1 MQPVKKLF
9 KSADKTA
16 TKNALVVMLK
26 LPVAGKVKTRL
37 TPPLKKEDAA
47 RLYKCF
53 IQDIFNRISTL
64 NGIDI
69 IAAYTPKNAADRI
82 KRIVPANTMLI
93 PQKGNDLGERL
104 QNIFSQLFSIGYKKV
119 AIIGTDSPDLP
130 AEYIKKS
137 FSSLNKNTS
146 IVIGPSRDGGYYLIA
161 MSNPLSP
168 MGTDLKSVPKGGMGG
183 FASEIFEDIPWSTD
197 TVFKKTL
204 EKAKKAGLLPAFLPE
219 WYDVDET
226 DDLKTLRENMRL
238 HYPAA
243 KTSKFLEKIG
253 HLF

>member
-1 MQPVKKLF
+1 MQSAKKVF
-9 KSADKTA
+9 KNTDKSAA
-16 TKNALVVMLK
+16 TNALVVMLK
-26 LPVAGKVKTRL
+26 APVAGKVKTRL

-53 IQDIFNRISTL
+53 IQDIFSRISTL

-69 IAAYTPKNAADRI
+69 IAAYTPKNAAERI

-104 QNIFSQLFSIGYKKV
+104 SNLFSGLFSAGYKKIAV
-119 AIIGTDSPDLP
+119 IGTDSPDLP
-130 AEYIKKS
+130 IEYIKKS

-161 MSNPLSP
+161 MSRY
-168 MGTDLKSVPKGGMGG
+168 
-183 FASEIFEDIPWSTD
+183 SEEVFKDIPWSTN
-197 TVFKKTL
+197 TVFKITL
-204 EKAKKAGLLPAFLPE
+204 EKAKKAGLLPALLPE

-226 DDLKTLRENMRL
+226 GDLKTLRENMRL

>member
-1 MQPVKKLF
+1 MKPYAKKC
-9 KSADKTA
+9 SP
-16 TKNALVVMLK
+16 NALAVMLK
-26 LPVAGKVKTRL
+26 APVAGQVKTRL
-37 TPPLKKEDAA
+37 TPPLTQEDAA
-47 RLYKCF
+47 ELYKCF
-53 IQDIFNRISTL
+53 IQDIFSRVSTL

-69 IAAYTPKNAADRI
+69 IAAYTPENTAEHI

-93 PQKGNDLGERL
+93 PQRGNDLGERL
-104 QNIFSQLFSIGYKKV
+104 SNLFSGLFSAGYKKIAV
-119 AIIGTDSPDLP
+119 IGTDSPDLP
-130 AEYIKKS
+130 VEYIKKS

-161 MSNPLSP
+161 MSRY
-168 MGTDLKSVPKGGMGG
+168 
-183 FASEIFEDIPWSTD
+183 SEEVFKDIPWSTN

-204 EKAKKAGLLPAFLPE
+204 EKAKKTGLLPALLPE

-226 DDLKTLRENMRL
+226 GDLKTLRENMRL

-253 HLF
+253 HLS

>member
-1 MQPVKKLF
+1 MQSVKKVF
-9 KSADKTA
+9 KNTDKSAA
-16 TKNALVVMLK
+16 TNALVVMLK
-26 LPVAGKVKTRL
+26 VPVAGKVKTRL

-53 IQDIFNRISTL
+53 IQDIFSRISTL

-69 IAAYTPKNAADRI
+69 IAAYTPKNLAERI
-82 KRIVPANTMLI
+82 KRIVPVNTMLI

-130 AEYIKKS
+130 VEYIKKS

-168 MGTDLKSVPKGGMGG
+168 PFSKGGMGG
-183 FASEIFEDIPWSTD
+183 FASEIFEDIPWSTN

-204 EKAKKAGLLPAFLPE
+204 EKTKKAGLLPALLPE

-226 DDLKTLRENMRL
+226 DDLKTLKENMRL

>member
-1 MQPVKKLF
+1 MQSAKKVF
-9 KSADKTA
+9 KNTDKSAA
-16 TKNALVVMLK
+16 TNALVVMLK
-26 LPVAGKVKTRL
+26 APVAGKVKTRL

-53 IQDIFNRISTL
+53 IQDIFSRISTL

-69 IAAYTPKNAADRI
+69 IAAYTPKNAAERI

-93 PQKGNDLGERL
+93 PQKGSDLGERL

-130 AEYIKKS
+130 VEYIKKS

-161 MSNPLSP
+161 MSRY
-168 MGTDLKSVPKGGMGG
+168 
-183 FASEIFEDIPWSTD
+183 SEEVFKDIPWSTN

>member
-1 MQPVKKLF
+1 MQSAKKVF
-9 KSADKTA
+9 KSTDKSAA
-16 TKNALVVMLK
+16 TNALVVMLK
-26 LPVAGKVKTRL
+26 VPVAGKVKTRL

-53 IQDIFNRISTL
+53 IQDIFSRISTL

-69 IAAYTPKNAADRI
+69 IAAYTPKNAAERI

-130 AEYIKKS
+130 VEYIKKS
-137 FSSLNKNTS
+137 FSSLNKNTG

-161 MSNPLSP
+161 MSRY
-168 MGTDLKSVPKGGMGG
+168 
-183 FASEIFEDIPWSTD
+183 SEEVFKDIPWSTN
-197 TVFKKTL
+197 TVFKITL

-219 WYDVDET
+219 WYDVDES

>member
-1 MQPVKKLF
+1 MQSVKKVF
-9 KSADKTA
+9 KSTDNAA
-16 TKNALVVMLK
+16 TTNALVVMLK

-47 RLYKCF
+47 ELYKCF
-53 IQDIFNRISTL
+53 IQDIFSRISTL

-69 IAAYTPKNAADRI
+69 IAAYTPKNLAERI
-82 KRIVPANTMLI
+82 KRIVPVNTMLI
-93 PQKGNDLGERL
+93 PQKGSDLGERL

-130 AEYIKKS
+130 VEYIKKS

-161 MSNPLSP
+161 MSRY
-168 MGTDLKSVPKGGMGG
+168 
-183 FASEIFEDIPWSTD
+183 SEEVFKDIPWSTN
-197 TVFKKTL
+197 TVFKITL

-226 DDLKTLRENMRL
+226 GDLKTLRENMRL

-253 HLF
+253 HLS

>member
-1 MQPVKKLF
+1 
-9 KSADKTA
+9 
-16 TKNALVVMLK
+16 MLK
-26 LPVAGKVKTRL
+26 VPVAGKVKTRL

-53 IQDIFNRISTL
+53 IQDIFSRISTL

-69 IAAYTPKNAADRI
+69 IAAYTPKNVAERI
-82 KRIVPANTMLI
+82 KRIVPANTTLI

-104 QNIFSQLFSIGYKKV
+104 SNLFSGLFSAGYKKIAV
-119 AIIGTDSPDLP
+119 IGTDSPDLP
-130 AEYIKKS
+130 VEYIKKS

-161 MSNPLSP
+161 MSRY
-168 MGTDLKSVPKGGMGG
+168 
-183 FASEIFEDIPWSTD
+183 SEEVFKDIPWSTN

-204 EKAKKAGLLPAFLPE
+204 EKAKKAGLLPALLPE

-226 DDLKTLRENMRL
+226 DGLKTLRENMRL

-243 KTSKFLEKIG
+243 KTSKFLEKIS

>member
-1 MQPVKKLF
+1 MQSAKKVF
-9 KSADKTA
+9 KNTDKSAA
-16 TKNALVVMLK
+16 TNALVVMLK
-26 LPVAGKVKTRL
+26 APVAGKVKTRL

-53 IQDIFNRISTL
+53 IQDIFSRISTL

-69 IAAYTPKNAADRI
+69 IAAYTPKNAAERI

-93 PQKGNDLGERL
+93 PQKGSDLGERL

-130 AEYIKKS
+130 VEYIKKS

-161 MSNPLSP
+161 MSRY
-168 MGTDLKSVPKGGMGG
+168 
-183 FASEIFEDIPWSTD
+183 SEEVFKDIPWSTN
-197 TVFKKTL
+197 TVFKITL
-204 EKAKKAGLLPAFLPE
+204 EKAKKAGLLPALLPE

-226 DDLKTLRENMRL
+226 GDLKTLRENMRL

>member
-1 MQPVKKLF
+1 MQSVKKVF
-9 KSADKTA
+9 KNTDKSAA
-16 TKNALVVMLK
+16 TNALVVMLK
-26 LPVAGKVKTRL
+26 VPVAGKVKTRL

-53 IQDIFNRISTL
+53 IQDIFSRINTL

-69 IAAYTPKNAADRI
+69 IAAYTPKNAAERI

-104 QNIFSQLFSIGYKKV
+104 QNIFSQLFSIG
-119 AIIGTDSPDLP
+119 
-130 AEYIKKS
+130 
-137 FSSLNKNTS
+137 
-146 IVIGPSRDGGYYLIA
+146 PSRDGGYYLIA
-161 MSNPLSP
+161 MSRY
-168 MGTDLKSVPKGGMGG
+168 
-183 FASEIFEDIPWSTD
+183 SEEVFKDIPWSTN

-219 WYDVDET
+219 WYDVDES

>member
-1 MQPVKKLF
+1 MQSVKKVF
-9 KSADKTA
+9 KSTDKSA

-26 LPVAGKVKTRL
+26 VPVAGKVKTRL

-53 IQDIFNRISTL
+53 IQDIFSRISTL

-69 IAAYTPKNAADRI
+69 IAAYTPKNLAERI
-82 KRIVPANTMLI
+82 KRIVPVNTMLI

-130 AEYIKKS
+130 VEYIKKS

-161 MSNPLSP
+161 MSRY
-168 MGTDLKSVPKGGMGG
+168 
-183 FASEIFEDIPWSTD
+183 SEEVFKDIPWSTN

-204 EKAKKAGLLPAFLPE
+204 EKAKKAGLLPALLPE

-243 KTSKFLEKIG
+243 KTSKFLEKIS

>member
-1 MQPVKKLF
+1 MQSAKKVF
-9 KSADKTA
+9 KSTDKSAA
-16 TKNALVVMLK
+16 TNALVVMLK
-26 LPVAGKVKTRL
+26 VPVAGKVKTRL

-53 IQDIFNRISTL
+53 IQDIFSRISTL

-69 IAAYTPKNAADRI
+69 IAAYTPKNAAERI

-130 AEYIKKS
+130 VEYVKKS

-146 IVIGPSRDGGYYLIA
+146 IAIGPSRDGGYYLIA
-161 MSNPLSP
+161 MSRY
-168 MGTDLKSVPKGGMGG
+168 
-183 FASEIFEDIPWSTD
+183 SEEVFKDIPWSTN